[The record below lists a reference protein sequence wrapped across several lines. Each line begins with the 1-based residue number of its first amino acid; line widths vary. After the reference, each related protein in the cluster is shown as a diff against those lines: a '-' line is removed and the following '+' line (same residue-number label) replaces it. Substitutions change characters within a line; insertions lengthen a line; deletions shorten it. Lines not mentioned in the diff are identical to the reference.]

1 MWHRT
6 YRFYSPLCVRSLQFV
21 TLARV
26 VFARLICIVN
36 SLLALRSKWRRR
48 RLRDARSR
56 GCLGGSPM
64 RRTMVVWSD
73 AARGGGL
80 GRRDRLTRD
89 GTCVERRLPVGAS
102 PGGVSRLS
110 LVLREIGRRGVA
122 AVAVAW
128 RAAWRSAVVDVGEQT
143 IPSSNS
149 SLTPSHAHSLALMT
163 SLHPAAEADAACI
176 FLYAAH
182 HCCFCTPPMFINLRK
197 AKAMKNNN
205 DNNRNFAKLSLPKIT
220 PEFWATFS
228 PLTVR
233 QAPKTQN

>member
-1 MWHRT
+1 
-6 YRFYSPLCVRSLQFV
+6 
-21 TLARV
+21 
-26 VFARLICIVN
+26 
-36 SLLALRSKWRRR
+36 
-48 RLRDARSR
+48 
-56 GCLGGSPM
+56 
-64 RRTMVVWSD
+64 
-73 AARGGGL
+73 
-80 GRRDRLTRD
+80 
-89 GTCVERRLPVGAS
+89 
-102 PGGVSRLS
+102 
-110 LVLREIGRRGVA
+110 
-122 AVAVAW
+122 
-128 RAAWRSAVVDVGEQT
+128 
-143 IPSSNS
+143 
-149 SLTPSHAHSLALMT
+149 MT